1 MLPYYIVYLSIINS
15 TLSSYVYIR
24 DTLKGET
31 KPNRVSW
38 FIWAIAP
45 LIASFLLFFETKSFA
60 ALPLFV
66 SGFSSFLIFL
76 ASFKNKNAYWQLG
89 KLDYVCLFFA
99 LCSLVAW
106 LGFDEGFL
114 ATLFAILVDLIAF
127 VPTYVKSWNFPDSEN
142 LAPYLSGIFN
152 SLLSLLTITTFTFL
166 TYGFAFYFLLGCVVE
181 ILIVLY
187 RKRNLLKYKYAEK
200 I

>member
-1 MLPYYIVYLSIINS
+1 MFPFYIAYLSIINS

-45 LIASFLLFFETKSFA
+45 LIASFLLFFETHSLA

-66 SGFSSFLIFL
+66 SGFTSFLIFL
-76 ASFKNKNAYWQLG
+76 ASFKNKNAYWELG
-89 KLDYVCLFFA
+89 KLDYLCLFFA

-127 VPTYVKSWNFPDSEN
+127 VPTYVKSWNFPESEN
-142 LAPYLSGIFN
+142 LAPYMSGVFN
-152 SLLSLLTITTFTFL
+152 SILSLLTITTFTFL

-181 ILIVLY
+181 IMIVLL
-187 RKRNLLKYKYAEK
+187 RKKYFKK
-200 I
+200 

>member
-1 MLPYYIVYLSIINS
+1 MFPYYIVYLSIINS
-15 TLSSYVYIR
+15 TASSYLYIR

-31 KPNRVSW
+31 KPNKVSW

-45 LIASFLLFFETKSFA
+45 LIASFLLFFETKSLS

-66 SGFSSFLIFL
+66 SGFTSFLIFL
-76 ASFKNKNAYWQLG
+76 ASFKNKNAYWELG
-89 KLDYVCLFFA
+89 KLDYLCLFFA

-127 VPTYVKSWNFPDSEN
+127 VPTYVKSWQSPETEN

-166 TYGFAFYFLLGCVVE
+166 TYGFAFYFFLGCLVE
-181 ILIVLY
+181 IAIVLY
-187 RKRNLLKYKYAEK
+187 RKRLK
-200 I
+200 